1 MLCSKSSI
9 YKENKG
15 LELLKTAIA
24 KAGYSGKRWR
34 IQAEANDVEKLM
46 STETVPSQHVVF
58 FGNKVSE
65 DKDTSAMEAAKG
77 CYAFLYFGSLI
88 MTMPTVLL
96 V

>member
-1 MLCSKSSI
+1 
-9 YKENKG
+9 ENKG

-24 KAGYSGKRWR
+24 RLDIVERWR

-77 CYAFLYFGSLI
+77 CYAFLQFGSLL

-96 V
+96 VR